1 MVSPSGPYATQGLGI
16 EPFQENLHF
25 KKALYCE
32 YLKETKLLTGIGR
45 KNNPSQCEII
55 LET

>member
-16 EPFQENLHF
+16 EPFQETLHF

-32 YLKETKLLTGIGR
+32 DLKETKLLTGISR